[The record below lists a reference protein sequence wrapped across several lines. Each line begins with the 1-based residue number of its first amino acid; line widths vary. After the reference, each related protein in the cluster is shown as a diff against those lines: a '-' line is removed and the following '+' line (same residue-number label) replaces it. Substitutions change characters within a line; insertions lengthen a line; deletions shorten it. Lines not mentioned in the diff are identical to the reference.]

1 MTMPLPAGY
10 SAARNLTQ
18 VFPSLAASLGAAWP
32 NTLQLPKASS
42 ALLLLVDGLGLEQL
56 EQYSAHAPFLRRVL
70 RQQAAAQTEMST
82 VYPSTTAA
90 ALSSLGTGL
99 APGEHGLVGYD
110 VYDPDRQ
117 TVVNQ
122 LGGWDERTDPQTWQP
137 APTVF
142 EQLNQQRATG
152 VHHIEPIT
160 VSLVAFESSALTRA
174 SLQGARFVGQNNLA
188 KRFTQAA
195 FEAQQPGALIYLYV
209 NELDK
214 AGHQYG
220 PGSIQWLEVL
230 EEIDSLS
237 RRMVRKLPEGTLAA
251 VTGDHGMIE
260 VKAEHRIDFAQQE
273 ELIADVAHTAGE
285 PRMVQLFFDETASDA
300 DRIKTQEAWQRH
312 YGDQAWIATR
322 GQAINAGWFG
332 HVSQRVQNRIG
343 DLIVTGFE
351 PIALYDGRR
360 AAPHSFAMV
369 GHHGAPTPAEVRVPW
384 LMIRLP

>member
-1 MTMPLPAGY
+1 PY
-10 SAARNLTQ
+10 
-18 VFPSLAASLGAAWP
+18 
-32 NTLQLPKASS
+32 
-42 ALLLLVDGLGLEQL
+42 
-56 EQYSAHAPFLRRVL
+56 LRRVMC
-70 RQQAAAQTEMST
+70 QQAAAHTYMST

-137 APTVF
+137 EPTVF

-195 FEAQQPGALIYLYV
+195 FEAQQPSALIYLYV

-220 PGSIQWLEVL
+220 PGANQWHEVL
-230 EEIDSLS
+230 GEIDSVG
-237 RRMVRKLPEGTLAA
+237 RRMGRKVR
-251 VTGDHGMIE
+251 
-260 VKAEHRIDFAQQE
+260 
-273 ELIADVAHTAGE
+273 
-285 PRMVQLFFDETASDA
+285 DETE
-300 DRIKTQEAWQRH
+300 T
-312 YGDQAWIATR
+312 
-322 GQAINAGWFG
+322 
-332 HVSQRVQNRIG
+332 
-343 DLIVTGFE
+343 
-351 PIALYDGRR
+351 
-360 AAPHSFAMV
+360 
-369 GHHGAPTPAEVRVPW
+369 
-384 LMIRLP
+384 